1 MKIISHRGLWHKPL
15 EQNTLISFKNSIDNN
30 FGFEIDIRS
39 FNGNLVVSHDPLNI
53 KKKFIDFKD
62 ILTYHKKVNSDV
74 IVAINV
80 KEDGLNTLIKQAL
93 KEFKIKN
100 YFVFDMSIPDMITYS
115 KSNINF
121 YTRQSEYEKYP
132 ALYDEASGVWLDE
145 FYQHWID
152 EKIVQSHIS
161 NGKNLCIV
169 SPDLHKRDFINEWE
183 EYKKILFSSNQS
195 DQLMICTDY
204 PEKAEKFFELK

>member
-1 MKIISHRGLWHKPL
+1 MKIISHRGLWYKPS

-39 FNGNLVVSHDPLNI
+39 FNGNLVVSHDPLNNKEKLI
-53 KKKFIDFKD
+53 NFKD
-62 ILTYHKKVNSDV
+62 ILTYYKKVNSDV
-74 IVAINV
+74 LIAINV
-80 KEDGLNTLIKQAL
+80 KEDGLNFIIKQAL
-93 KEFKIKN
+93 KEFRIKN

-115 KSNINF
+115 KSNICF

-145 FYQHWID
+145 FYHHWID

-161 NGKNLCIV
+161 NGKKLCIV
-169 SPDLHKRDFINEWE
+169 SPDLHKRDFTNEWE
-183 EYKKILFSSNQS
+183 EYKKMLFSSNQS

>member
-1 MKIISHRGLWHKPL
+1 MKIISHRGLWHKPS

-39 FNGNLVVSHDPLNI
+39 FNGDLVVSHDPLND

-62 ILTYHKKVNSDV
+62 ILTYYKKVNSDV
-74 IVAINV
+74 LVAINV
-80 KEDGLNTLIKQAL
+80 KEDGLNILIKQVL

-100 YFVFDMSIPDMITYS
+100 YFVFDMSIPDMIAYS
-115 KSNINF
+115 KSNICF

-169 SPDLHKRDFINEWE
+169 SPDLHKRDFINEWT
-183 EYKKILFSSNQS
+183 EYKRKIFSSNQS